1 MALETWQRDQA
12 LRAVNEMYAEVEKLR
27 AENERLR
34 TPFGALQKTTPLKSG
49 SWSRSLVD
57 SESGWARVE
66 REYAEDVGT
75 AKEND
80 KINAAN
86 QALVSNLRKVIE
98 SAGFPETRS
107 EWKRNKLVRVPNEW
121 SKCIHVASENGSSAV
136 ESRMK
141 EYREHRRTFL
151 EEQRK
156 EQSERERE
164 IAAVEAKRRSDIV
177 FVDLC
182 KELELD
188 PLESSADDIERAIR
202 GKCKYLNLAVA
213 MMDVRND
220 WNDGCGDVETELGGF
235 RIESSVDE
243 DIHGNISRVC
253 DNFED
258 GRQFRD
264 CRWNYDRLMRE
275 QVAEDARSLWE
286 KFLKIRERGG

>member
-1 MALETWQRDQA
+1 MALETWHRDQA

-34 TPFGALQKTTPLKSG
+34 TPFGSLQKTTPLKSG

-66 REYAEDVGT
+66 REYAEDVAT

-151 EEQRK
+151 EKQRK

-164 IAAVEAKRRSDIV
+164 LAAAEAKRRSDIV

-213 MMDVRND
+213 MMDTRGD
-220 WNDGCGDVETELGGF
+220 WSDGCYRVESALAEF
-235 RIESSVDE
+235 VASSPVDE
-243 DIHGNISRVC
+243 DIAANIQSQC
-253 DNFED
+253 DNFDD

-264 CRWNYDRLMRE
+264 CEWSYDRLMGE
-275 QVAEDARSLWE
+275 LADKEASVLWT
-286 KFLKIRERGG
+286 KFETIR